1 MVTDLVPASSNLL
14 LPASYDLLWTLTL
27 LLVLVIVP
35 AGLALVGYGVVRL
48 GVRHEL
54 ARQDRRNAQQA
65 VPVHD

>member
-1 MVTDLVPASSNLL
+1 MVTYLVPASSNPL

-35 AGLALVGYGVVRL
+35 TTLALVSYGVVRL

-54 ARQDRRNAQQA
+54 ARQDRRNAQQT
-65 VPVHD
+65 VPIHD